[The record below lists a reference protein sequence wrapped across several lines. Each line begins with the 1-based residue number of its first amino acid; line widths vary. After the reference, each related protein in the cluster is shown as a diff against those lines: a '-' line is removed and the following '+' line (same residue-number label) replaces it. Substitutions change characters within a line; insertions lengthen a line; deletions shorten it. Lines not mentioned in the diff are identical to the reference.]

1 MRMENFINSCGGMRL
16 KMKWVLKNFM
26 KKDTYIY
33 IFAVILNVSGA
44 LITRIFPVAA
54 AGKIIDVGIIENNHN
69 EMIRLFIFSIALF
82 FIGRIMAYIGVLLID
97 SKAYSMNSRL
107 SASMHKKLYFLDHD
121 YFENTTIGEINTLL
135 SKDIRNIRHFIS
147 YDIKQ
152 STGEF
157 LVAIASLIYC
167 ITINPVMALALIA
180 FFPIFI
186 YVTLNYSKKTE
197 QMYKIEREKA
207 SNLNGYIQEN
217 IEGNRL
223 IRNLGTEEKE
233 IEKFKT
239 LNGDYIDYTIKIS
252 YKMFNYIEVIKFLSY
267 FMWGVM
273 IFLGGIFIV
282 KGDLT
287 IGGFMIFN
295 SYINKISAPMHNLVD
310 YMNDFQYFKIS
321 VKKVKTF
328 LNLNV
333 KQKDDGT
340 LKLKSIDT
348 IKFDNVSF
356 EIDNKRVLSSIN
368 LEIEQGKTYAFI
380 GEVGSGKSSIGRLI
394 LRIIDST
401 DGNIYIDNVDINDYT
416 IESVRDKI
424 AYVSQTPFLFSDT
437 IKNNVNFGNTN
448 LKDEEVK
455 YYLKLAKADYVGKL
469 EDGIETIIGENGVSL
484 SGGEK
489 QRLSLARALAKKPQ
503 LLILD
508 DITSA
513 LDYES
518 ELEVTNNINNLD
530 YDCTKIIIAQ
540 KIISVKNADKIFVLK
555 AGKIIGEG
563 THEELLDK
571 CDMYKEIY
579 DIQSGRNLNELA
591 I

>member
-1 MRMENFINSCGGMRL
+1 MRWLL
-16 KMKWVLKNFM
+16 KDFM

-33 IFAVILNVSGA
+33 ILGVILNVSGA
-44 LITRIFPVAA
+44 FITRIFPVAA
-54 AGKIIDVGIIENNHN
+54 AGRIIDVGIIENNHN
-69 EMIRLFIFSIALF
+69 EMIKLFIFSITLF
-82 FIGRIMAYIGVLLID
+82 IIGRIMAYIGVLLID
-97 SKAYSMNSRL
+97 SKAYNMNSRL
-107 SASMHKKLYFLDHD
+107 SVSMHKKLYFLDHN
-121 YFENTTIGEINTLL
+121 YFENTTVGEINTLL
-135 SKDIRNIRHFIS
+135 SKDLRNIRHFIG

-152 STGEF
+152 CTGEF

-167 ITINPVMALALIA
+167 ISINPVMALALIA
-180 FFPIFI
+180 FIPIFI

-197 QMYKIEREKA
+197 QMYKKEREKA
-207 SNLNGYIQEN
+207 SNLNAYIQEN

-233 IEKFKT
+233 IRKFKT
-239 LNGDYIDYTIKIS
+239 LNGDYIDYKIRIS

-295 SYINKISAPMHNLVD
+295 SYINRISAPMHNLVD
-310 YMNDFQYFKIS
+310 YMSDFQYFKIS
-321 VKKVKTF
+321 IKKIKTF
-328 LNLNV
+328 LSLNG
-333 KQKDDGT
+333 KQKDNGT
-340 LKLKSIDT
+340 LKLKSVDT
-348 IKFDNVSF
+348 IKFNNVSF
-356 EIDNKRVLSSIN
+356 EIDNKRVLSNIN
-368 LEIEQGKTYAFI
+368 LEIEKGKTYAFI
-380 GEVGSGKSSIGRLI
+380 GEVGCGKSSIGRLI
-394 LRIIDST
+394 LRIIDYT

-437 IKNNVNFGNTN
+437 IKNNVSFGNTN

-455 YYLKLAKADYVGKL
+455 YYLKLAKADYVKEL

-555 AGKIIGEG
+555 SGQIIEEG
-563 THEELLDK
+563 THEELLNK
-571 CDMYKEIY
+571 CNIYKEIY
-579 DIQSGRNLNELA
+579 DIQSGRNLDELA